1 MSDGLFES
9 IGKISQ
15 AKGFKRKKGKKA
27 TTREDKTM
35 KELVNM
41 ALTPADKKRDI
52 ASLNKLKKEF
62 KNSMEVMMGGQGL
75 LPVKPITDGAIWSDK
90 QVQKEIERALLPD
103 VTTKVLKTDIAPK
116 FLQTDQVTAEHV
128 KRWIPRGIRSIR
140 GKNPG
145 YRMSGRTLENGEDK
159 KWIKPENFFLLASN
173 SIDTSK
179 FMREDPDLQKEG
191 FDVAMQIYE
200 NLLQYG
206 RRTMKELLEDLAA
219 LQPEL
224 VSMVANGMISDH
236 YLKIVNEM
244 EMEPITNKP
253 VINKEGNHIILET
266 IELVEENE
274 RIERLKK
281 YSRALESK
289 QVKALGNG
297 KRSNEKTTK
306 DKRRDRSVQSKKNGD
321 NKRKWKKGFGPVK
334 YLNPPPKPKKRSRPI
349 KKDGYTVVVESK
361 L

>member
-1 MSDGLFES
+1 MSDNLFET

-27 TTREDKTM
+27 TIKDIQKI
-35 KELVNM
+35 
-41 ALTPADKKRDI
+41 DKKVADMTVKRDME
-52 ASLNKLKKEF
+52 KLKKYKEEF
-62 KNSMEVMMGGQGL
+62 KNSMSIMMGGQGV

-90 QVQKEIERALLPD
+90 QVQQEIQRALLPD

-145 YRMSGRTLENGEDK
+145 YRMSDRTLGNGEDK
-159 KWIKPENFFLLASN
+159 KWVKPENFFLLASN
-173 SIDTSK
+173 SIDTTK

-191 FDVAMQIYE
+191 FDVAMQIFD

-206 RRTMKELLEDLAA
+206 RRTMKELMEDLGA

-253 VINKEGNHIILET
+253 VIKEGNHIILET

-274 RIERLKK
+274 RLERLKK

-289 QVKALGNG
+289 QEVKALGNG
-297 KRSNEKTTK
+297 KRSNEKTT
-306 DKRRDRSVQSKKNGD
+306 R
-321 NKRKWKKGFGPVK
+321 NKRQNDSTKRKLDEV
-334 YLNPPPKPKKRSRPI
+334 RSRKPNKRVKVI
-349 KKDGYTVVVESK
+349 AARK